1 MRGPPRIACQAIIN
15 PQLKRRLLW
24 AVIPSGC
31 VLGNSVS
38 FLDLPSQVVE
48 RLVAEFGNLEE
59 GLAVLA
65 SHLNSEELDLW
76 SKAWAANN
84 NVNNY
89 EIETLPFLPLESAAT
104 ISLLG
109 NNDEI

>member
-1 MRGPPRIACQAIIN
+1 MIS
-15 PQLKRRLLW
+15 PQTNRRLLW
-24 AVIPSGC
+24 VVVPSGC

-38 FLDLPSQVVE
+38 FLDLPDQVVE
-48 RLVAEFGNLEE
+48 RLVAEFGELKE

-65 SHLNSEELDLW
+65 SHLNSEELNLW

-89 EIETLPFLPLESAAT
+89 EIELLPFPPLESAKP

-109 NNDEI
+109 NNSEI